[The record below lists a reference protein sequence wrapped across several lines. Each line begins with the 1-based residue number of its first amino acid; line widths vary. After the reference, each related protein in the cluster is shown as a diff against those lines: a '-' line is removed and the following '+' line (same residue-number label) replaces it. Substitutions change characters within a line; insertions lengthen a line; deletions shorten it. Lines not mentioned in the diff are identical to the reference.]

1 MEALA
6 VFGGSPRLST
16 SSLHSASATTNR
28 SGSGNE
34 SLSYTQNLTLRTHH
48 LSAFSRSSSLFLC
61 SPTLSHAKRRARKNR
76 PQIFLPHLIASM
88 DEVEETYIMVK
99 PDGVQRGLVGEII
112 SRFEKKG
119 FKLTGLKL
127 FQCPKELAE
136 EHYKDL
142 QAKPFFPKLIQ
153 YITSGPVVCMA
164 WEGVGVVASARKLI
178 GATNPLQAEPGTIR
192 GDLAV
197 QTGRNVIHGS
207 DSPENGK
214 REIGLWFKEGE
225 VCSWA
230 PVQEPW
236 LRE

>member
-6 VFGGSPRLST
+6 VFGGNPRVST
-16 SSLHSASATTNR
+16 SSLQSASATSKR
-28 SGSGNE
+28 SWSG
-34 SLSYTQNLTLRTHH
+34 SLSYTHNLTLRTRH
-48 LSAFSRSSSLFLC
+48 LSAFHGSSSLFSC
-61 SPTLSHAKRRARKNR
+61 SPTLSHAKRRARKIR
-76 PQIFLPHLIASM
+76 PNIFLPHLIASM
-88 DEVEETYIMVK
+88 EDVEETYIMVK

-197 QTGRNVIHGS
+197 QTGRNVVHGS

-214 REIGLWFKEGE
+214 REVALWFKEGDL
-225 VCSWA
+225 CHWT
-230 PVQEPW
+230 PVQQPW